1 MQGVLAAWSSSAWE
15 PEPANALGDTKVNA
29 AVTRSSEH
37 ASRESASAQIN
48 FFNTNNI
55 LAGLP
60 TGFVSPLL
68 ASAPT
73 QTLRAGKLLFE
84 KGDPGDGCYWL
95 QTGNVKISVASDRG
109 MEKVLA
115 ILGPGSIV
123 GELSMIDGMPRSANV
138 EAVTDCQFAFISRA
152 SFLERL
158 QQRVEIYNYLLT
170 TLSQRLRQAD
180 EELAAATFLSVRA
193 RLARSLLQ
201 LAHHLGKKNENGR
214 TIIRHQLRQNDLAS
228 MAGVARESVSRTM
241 SEWKDDGTVV
251 QLSSFMYSI
260 DVARLQVDARTTV

>member
-1 MQGVLAAWSSSAWE
+1 
-15 PEPANALGDTKVNA
+15 VNA
-29 AVTRSSEH
+29 AITRSGERD
-37 ASRESASAQIN
+37 SRANAGTQFN

-68 ASAPT
+68 ASAPSLS
-73 QTLRAGKLLFE
+73 LRAGKLLFE

-95 QTGNVKISVASDRG
+95 QTGNVKISVSSDRG

-123 GELSMIDGMPRSANV
+123 GELSMIDGMPRSADV
-138 EAVTDCQFAFISRA
+138 EAVTDCQLAFISRSA
-152 SFLERL
+152 FLERL

-201 LAHHLGKKNENGR
+201 LAQHLGQKNEAGR
-214 TIIRHQLRQNDLAS
+214 VVIRHQLRQNDLAS

-260 DVARLQVDARTTV
+260 DVARLEVDAHRTL